1 MDYGRLR
8 WAIVNHENI
17 SSCTISC
24 WTLSPKMCSLYPESP
39 DLKTR
44 YSVKDELAQIRFENI
59 QCAFH
64 PRTQCLWSS
73 DVLLGDYLLRLSNT
87 ERLLLILQ
95 RIYSVGGFCTKTSKK
110 SRMRIYASV
119 RICPWVPLTN
129 PKLCL
134 SGPRC
139 TYCWFTF
146 TFQANS
152 SRRADQHPLKRAW
165 WGNNR
170 HWQVESRNIQKKNNF
185 VIKLFNSATPTLER
199 NPG

>member
-1 MDYGRLR
+1 MLWIIYDMIKLR
-8 WAIVNHENI
+8 QQSDLMLNFSNTEKRNHHHAFGHKMNI
-17 SSCTISC
+17 SS
-24 WTLSPKMCSLYPESP
+24 PKMYSLFPESP

-129 PKLCL
+129 PKLYL

-152 SRRADQHPLKRAW
+152 SRRADQHPLQRAW

-170 HWQVESRNIQKKNNF
+170 HWQV
-185 VIKLFNSATPTLER
+185 
-199 NPG
+199 